1 MKLCLAILTVG
12 LCVSVAVAQYDGPL
26 PPRPIIPGA
35 APVGYS
41 PGSGGRPS
49 LRRRPVSR
57 GFSDEQPPPRRPNSR
72 GAAPRRL
79 PPPIGLEQS
88 LQARP
93 PPPRPLYQD
102 SPIAV
107 VRPPILSSPPQV
119 RPVVEDDDDEDSDSY
134 EDRQPQTQ
142 QPFHPT
148 PQQQLP
154 QPTPPQQLFN
164 SIDDFPVPTRQQFR
178 PQQQQ
183 IQQEEEQPQQQ
194 QFVRQSR
201 PQQAAPVRQQT
212 QAEIPR
218 QEPARPKPY
227 ANQQYNRQQQVARP
241 VQKEI
246 AHSKATDQ
254 PTNRQKK
261 PTSQTLRKYR
271 DDNPDGSITWGYEND
286 DGSFKEETIG
296 VDCVTRGKYGYVD
309 PDGVRREYT
318 YSSGIPCDK
327 TQEDAETQASEGY
340 IDYTNN
346 KYVFANGATI
356 DLDNMV
362 RNRARKPVYRN

>member
-1 MKLCLAILTVG
+1 MKLCLAILTLLAVNQFFQKLFNCAKEEKYKVHARSGWIFSSVQTGSEPWHFGIMVILLMSALPGKDFWFEQGTNCVRFEPVFQLLDMTRCQDMIAFEAVKWLFDFHWVG

-201 PQQAAPVRQQT
+201 PQQAAPARQQT

-261 PTSQTLRKYR
+261 PTSQ
-271 DDNPDGSITWGYEND
+271 
-286 DGSFKEETIG
+286 
-296 VDCVTRGKYGYVD
+296 
-309 PDGVRREYT
+309 
-318 YSSGIPCDK
+318 
-327 TQEDAETQASEGY
+327 
-340 IDYTNN
+340 
-346 KYVFANGATI
+346 
-356 DLDNMV
+356 
-362 RNRARKPVYRN
+362 